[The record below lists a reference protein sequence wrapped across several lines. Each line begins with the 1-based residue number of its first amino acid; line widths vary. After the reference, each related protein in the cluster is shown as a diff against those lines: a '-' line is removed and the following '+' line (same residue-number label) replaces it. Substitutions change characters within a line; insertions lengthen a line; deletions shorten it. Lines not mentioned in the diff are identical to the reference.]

1 MVDEAAVFPDAD
13 FFILSSRL
21 IPDLDG
27 GYTIATL
34 ARARQMAA
42 AGVEGGL
49 GPQLLTFDPGTA
61 AAHAEHR
68 AVLVDRGALVAPD
81 RLRNLFD
88 EAVAEGGGAA
98 EWVRAALAGA
108 ASPAGTADD
117 DRVLTD
123 AEDRPFLSLPV
134 IAGNPDWHLS
144 TAPVRVYGAAGDVI
158 GELAGF
164 GALYLAWL
172 KHVAASA
179 SRMIVVICESRQ
191 LGELIAGWD
200 DPRVRIIHTI
210 HTMHLEPPF
219 DVDGPMNPLWTRW
232 FALCDRFDA
241 VAWPTRSQRADVVAR
256 FGESDVHVLVSNGIV
271 PPAASAVLREPGL
284 VVVLGRLAPGK
295 RVDHAIRAFVAAD
308 VPATRLEAWGSG
320 AEQDRLQQL
329 IDDLDAND
337 RVRLAGFTADPGSVL
352 DRASLLVTATLYEGQ
367 PLSIVEAL
375 SHGCPVVS
383 YDVRYGLRDILAD
396 GGGVL
401 VPAGDEQALA
411 DALRRVL
418 SDAELHDRLLAEARP
433 AAAPWDDQAAMRS
446 LAAVARAV
454 VSRPSRR
461 A

>member
-1 MVDEAAVFPDAD
+1 MSAVSVFPDAD
-13 FFILSSRL
+13 YLILSSRL

-42 AGVEGGL
+42 AGVESGL

-61 AAHAEHR
+61 AEHAEHR
-68 AVLVDRGALVAPD
+68 AVFAARGALTAPE

-88 EAVAEGGGAA
+88 EAVAPGGGAA
-98 EWVRAALAGA
+98 EWVRAALTDAVPA
-108 ASPAGTADD
+108 AGTADD

-123 AEDRPFLSLPV
+123 ADGLPFLSLPV

-144 TAPVRVYGAAGDVI
+144 TAAVRVYDAAGTVI

-172 KHVAASA
+172 KKVAAETE
-179 SRMIVVICESRQ
+179 RTMVVICESRQ
-191 LGELIAGWD
+191 LGELIASWD

-219 DVDGPMNPLWTRW
+219 DIDGPMNPLWTRW
-232 FALCDRFDA
+232 FALCERFDA

-271 PPAASAVLREPGL
+271 PPAASAVEREPGL
-284 VVVLGRLAPGK
+284 VVALGRLAPGK

-308 VPATRLEAWGSG
+308 VPGTRLEIWGGG
-320 AEQDRLQQL
+320 AEQQRLQRL
-329 IDDLDAND
+329 IDDLDAGD
-337 RVRLAGFTADPGSVL
+337 RVRLAGFTTDPGSVL

-383 YDVRYGLRDILAD
+383 YDVRYGLRDILTD

-401 VPAGDEQALA
+401 VPAGDEQALS

-418 SDAELHDRLLAEARP
+418 SDAGQHERLLAEARP

>member
-1 MVDEAAVFPDAD
+1 VVDEAAVFPDAD

-123 AEDRPFLSLPV
+123 AEGRPFLSLPV

-164 GALYLAWL
+164 GSLYLAWL
-172 KHVAASA
+172 
-179 SRMIVVICESRQ
+179 
-191 LGELIAGWD
+191 
-200 DPRVRIIHTI
+200 
-210 HTMHLEPPF
+210 
-219 DVDGPMNPLWTRW
+219 
-232 FALCDRFDA
+232 
-241 VAWPTRSQRADVVAR
+241 
-256 FGESDVHVLVSNGIV
+256 
-271 PPAASAVLREPGL
+271 
-284 VVVLGRLAPGK
+284 
-295 RVDHAIRAFVAAD
+295 
-308 VPATRLEAWGSG
+308 
-320 AEQDRLQQL
+320 
-329 IDDLDAND
+329 
-337 RVRLAGFTADPGSVL
+337 
-352 DRASLLVTATLYEGQ
+352 
-367 PLSIVEAL
+367 
-375 SHGCPVVS
+375 
-383 YDVRYGLRDILAD
+383 
-396 GGGVL
+396 
-401 VPAGDEQALA
+401 
-411 DALRRVL
+411 
-418 SDAELHDRLLAEARP
+418 
-433 AAAPWDDQAAMRS
+433 
-446 LAAVARAV
+446 
-454 VSRPSRR
+454 
-461 A
+461 